1 MSAKYFALLTVIG
14 ANKLANATALGKT
27 LKITQMAVGDGNG
40 TLPVPNVN
48 QTKLVNERRRG
59 SLNTLFIDPLNANQ
73 IIAEQV
79 IPENEGGYW
88 IREIGLFDE
97 SGSLVAIGNCPETYK
112 PRLQE
117 GSGRTQTIR
126 MILTVSHAESVEL
139 KVDPSVVL
147 VTRDFLT
154 QTISQAVEKLKSQT
168 FGFGQTWHNVT
179 AERKPSVTYTNTTK
193 RPILLSVMSTPAEGI
208 NPSISVY
215 VDNQLIAKQAQPRA
229 VAANTATLSVIVPH
243 GAMYRYSVV
252 DRDTGGD
259 CSVWEYR

>member
-1 MSAKYFALLTVIG
+1 MSAKYFTLLTVIG

-40 TLPVPNVN
+40 VLPVPNIN
-48 QTKLVNERRRG
+48 QTRLVNEKRRG
-59 SLNTLFIDPLNANQ
+59 ALNTLFIDPLNTNQ

-97 SGSLVAIGNCPETYK
+97 SGSLVAVGNCPETYK
-112 PRLQE
+112 PKLQE
-117 GSGRTQTIR
+117 GSGRTQTMR
-126 MILTVSHAESVEL
+126 MILTVSHAQS
-139 KVDPSVVL
+139 VDPSVVL

-154 QTISQAVEKLKSQT
+154 QAISQAVEEFKSQT
-168 FGFGQTWHNVT
+168 FGFGQKWYNVSS
-179 AERKPSVTYTNTTK
+179 ERKVNVTYTNTTK

-243 GAMYRYSVV
+243 GAMYRYSVI

-259 CSVWEYR
+259 YSVWEYR

>member
-40 TLPVPNVN
+40 VLPVPNIN
-48 QTKLVNERRRG
+48 QTRLVNEKRRG
-59 SLNTLFIDPLNANQ
+59 ALNTLFIDPLNANQ

-97 SGSLVAIGNCPETYK
+97 SGSLVAVGNCPETYK
-112 PRLQE
+112 PKLQE
-117 GSGRTQTIR
+117 GSGRTQTMR
-126 MILTVSHAESVEL
+126 MILTVSHAQSVEL

-154 QTISQAVEKLKSQT
+154 QAISQAVEEFKSQT
-168 FGFGQTWHNVT
+168 FGFGQKWYNVSS
-179 AERKPSVTYTNTTK
+179 ERKANVTYTNTTK
-193 RPILLSVMSTPAEGI
+193 RPIMLSITSSPPDSLFPLVGI
-208 NPSISVY
+208 Y
-215 VDNQLIAKQAQPRA
+215 VDDQLLVHQYQPRSGS
-229 VAANTATLSVIVPH
+229 ANKATASAIIPH
-243 GAMYRYSVV
+243 GVRYRYVTQGTSS
-252 DRDTGGD
+252 DDII
-259 CSVWEYR
+259 WEYR

>member
-14 ANKLANATALGKT
+14 ANKLANATALGRT

-40 TLPVPNVN
+40 TLPVPSIN
-48 QTKLVNERRRG
+48 QTRLVNEKRR
-59 SLNTLFIDPLNANQ
+59 SALNTLFIDPLNASQ

-97 SGSLVAIGNCPETYK
+97 SGSLVAVGNCPETYK
-112 PRLQE
+112 PKLQE

-126 MILTVSHAESVEL
+126 MILTVSHAQSVEL

-147 VTRDFLT
+147 VTRDYLT
-154 QTISQAVEKLKSQT
+154 QEIARALDELKRHT
-168 FGFGQTWHNVT
+168 FGFGQTWHDVT
-179 AERKPSVTYTNTTK
+179 AERQSNVTYTNTTK
-193 RPILLSVMSTPAEGI
+193 RPILLSVRITPAEGI
-208 NPSISVY
+208 NPSITFH
-215 VDNQLIAKQAQPRA
+215 VDNQLIAKQAQPRSGD
-229 VAANTATLSVIVPH
+229 ANTATLSVIVPH
-243 GAMYRYSVV
+243 GAMYRYSVIDSV
-252 DRDTGGD
+252 KGGL